1 MKFVVAGNRHEYNH
15 HIDKM
20 GYNKNEY
27 VFVSD
32 PIQLRGRENIE
43 GFYLGS
49 YTDRPDIVE
58 IQQIIAIS
66 KSMVHKASASQT
78 LPPQMPITPFNG
90 NGMNVAPTSIML
102 RNAGAWQIYDLKND
116 INNGEVK

>member
-1 MKFVVAGNRHEYNH
+1 
-15 HIDKM
+15 M

-32 PIQLRGRENIE
+32 VIQLRGLETIE

-49 YTDRPDIVE
+49 YKDRPDLNQINE
-58 IQQIIAIS
+58 LIQIIKH
-66 KSMVHKASASQT
+66 KSRVHNSPIYPNTASINNT
-78 LPPQMPITPFNG
+78 GLG
-90 NGMNVAPTSIML
+90 VEPTSIML
-102 RNAGAWQIYDLKND
+102 KNAGAWQIYDLKND